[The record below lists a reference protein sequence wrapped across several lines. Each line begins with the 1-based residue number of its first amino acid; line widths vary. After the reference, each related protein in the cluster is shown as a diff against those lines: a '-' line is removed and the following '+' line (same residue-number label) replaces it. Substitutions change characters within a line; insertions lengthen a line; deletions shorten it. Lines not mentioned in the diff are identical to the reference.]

1 MMDELYPYLIVIGS
15 SILAGAGWLLY
26 QYRTQALRIQEL
38 IRLNE
43 ELEYDLP
50 DFLRQCWQYLK
61 KAGFHGMNWS
71 LDWFGT
77 TVSGSNGLAE
87 GPTIEKT
94 FEVQEI
100 SLVLHLFLGK
110 SGWEKRYF
118 STTLADNFFL
128 LVRMNLWI
136 KLGTV
141 KGAFDQ
147 SAKMTVFLQH
157 DVKNMAQLI
166 SLSADQ
172 LENPIPGQEKK
183 VLESLKTAIP
193 AVRDRAQHMLNQ
205 LMKLPDTSKET
216 AQRLEQ
222 VLQQTANAYELP
234 VVVTGS
240 AIVNVQKDTLQSII
254 DNLLGNY
261 SRQSKKQNQPKL
273 DLQISLQN
281 EGGYITTR
289 ITDRNGEPCLWPERL
304 FEPFWSEHGSGLGI
318 GLYQA
323 RQQANAIGGKL
334 IADALPDRPL
344 CFILS
349 LPSAIQATSDKEQE
363 TGPAYMSNG

>member
-1 MMDELYPYLIVIGS
+1 MTAVDLYPYLIVIGS

-26 QYRTQALRIQEL
+26 QYRMQALRIQEL

-50 DFLRQCWQYLK
+50 DFLRQCWQFLK
-61 KAGFHGMNWS
+61 KGGFMGINWS

-77 TVSGSNGLAE
+77 TVSGSSGKTE
-87 GPTIEKT
+87 GPTIEKK

-100 SLVLHLFLGK
+100 ALVLHLYTGK

-118 STTLADNFFL
+118 SNTLAENFFL

-172 LENPIPGQEKK
+172 LENPVPGQEAK
-183 VLESLKTAIP
+183 VLESLKAALP

-205 LMKLPDTSKET
+205 LMNTADTGKVT
-216 AQRLEQ
+216 TQNLEL

-234 VVVTGS
+234 VQVSGNALVR
-240 AIVNVQKDTLQSII
+240 VQKDTLQSII

-261 SRQSKKQNQPKL
+261 SRQSKKQNQRQL
-273 DLQISLQN
+273 DLQISLEN
-281 EGGYITTR
+281 NAGMVTTL
-289 ITDRNGEPCLWPERL
+289 ITDRNGDPCLWPERL

-323 RQQANAIGGKL
+323 RQQAMAVGGKL
-334 IADALPDRPL
+334 SVDALPDQPL

-349 LPSAIQATSDKEQE
+349 LPTISRNTP
-363 TGPAYMSNG
+363 TTL

>member
-1 MMDELYPYLIVIGS
+1 MTTIDLYPYLIVIGS

-26 QYRTQALRIQEL
+26 QYRMQALRIQEL

-50 DFLRQCWQYLK
+50 DFLRQCWQYLQK
-61 KAGFHGMNWS
+61 GGFTGINWS

-77 TVSGSNGLAE
+77 TVTGVNGRTD

-100 SLVLHLFLGK
+100 TLVIHLYLGK

-118 STTLADNFFL
+118 SNTLAENFFL

-147 SAKMTVFLQH
+147 SAKMSVFLQH

-172 LENPIPGQEKK
+172 LENPVPGQEDK
-183 VLESLKTAIP
+183 VLESLRAAIP

-205 LMKLPDTSKET
+205 LLNVPDTSKET
-216 AQRLEQ
+216 PQNLEL
-222 VLQQTANAYELP
+222 VLQQTANAYEIP
-234 VVVTGS
+234 VMVSGNAVVR
-240 AIVNVQKDTLQSII
+240 VQKDTLQSII

-261 SRQSKKQNQPKL
+261 SRQSKKQNQPRL
-273 DLQISLQN
+273 DLQISLEN
-281 EGGYITTR
+281 EGGYVTTH

-323 RQQANAIGGKL
+323 RQQAVALGGKL
-334 IADALPDRPL
+334 TVDAMPDKPL
-344 CFILS
+344 RFILS
-349 LPSAIQATSDKEQE
+349 LPTA
-363 TGPAYMSNG
+363 

>member
-1 MMDELYPYLIVIGS
+1 MTTVDLYPYLILVGT

-26 QYRTQALRIQEL
+26 QYRMQALRSQEL

-50 DFLRQCWQYLK
+50 DFLRQCWQSLHK
-61 KAGFHGMNWS
+61 GGFTGIQWN

-77 TVSGSNGLAE
+77 NVSGSNGRLE
-87 GPTIEKT
+87 GAVIEKK

-100 SLVLHLFLGK
+100 SLILSLYLGK
-110 SGWEKRYF
+110 SGWEQRYF
-118 STTLADNFFL
+118 SNTLADNFFL

-147 SAKMTVFLQH
+147 SARMTVFLQH
-157 DVKNMAQLI
+157 DMKNMAQLI

-172 LENPIPGQEKK
+172 LENPVPGQEDK
-183 VLESLKTAIP
+183 VLESLRTAIP
-193 AVRDRAQHMLNQ
+193 AVRDRAQHMLNA
-205 LMKLPDTSKET
+205 LMKIPDNNSKESR
-216 AQRLEQ
+216 QQLEQ
-222 VLQQTANAYELP
+222 VLQQTASAYELP
-234 VVVTGS
+234 VAITGS
-240 AIVNVQKDTLQSII
+240 ASVNVQKDTLQSII

-261 SRQSKKQNQPKL
+261 SRQTKKQNQPVL
-273 DLQISLQN
+273 DLQIDLEN
-281 EGGYITTR
+281 NGKRVVAR
-289 ITDRNGEPCLWPERL
+289 ITDYNGEPCLWPERL

-323 RQQANAIGGKL
+323 RQQAIAAGGTL
-334 IADALPDRPL
+334 TAEAMADKPL

-349 LPSAIQATSDKEQE
+349 LPVA
-363 TGPAYMSNG
+363 

>member
-1 MMDELYPYLIVIGS
+1 MTIDNLYPFLIIIGT

-26 QYRTQALRIQEL
+26 QYRMQALRIQEL

-61 KAGFHGMNWS
+61 KGGFRGINWS

-77 TVSGSNGLAE
+77 TVSGADGMAE
-87 GPTIEKT
+87 GPTIEKR

-100 SLVLHLFLGK
+100 SLVIHLYLGK
-110 SGWEKRYF
+110 SGWEQRYF
-118 STTLADNFFL
+118 SATLAENFFL

-166 SLSADQ
+166 SLAADQ
-172 LENPIPGQEKK
+172 LANPVPGQEKK
-183 VLESLKTAIP
+183 VLESLRSAIP

-205 LMKLPDTSKET
+205 LTKTPDTGKET
-216 AQRLEQ
+216 EQQLEL
-222 VLQQTANAYELP
+222 VLQQTASAYELP
-234 VVVTGS
+234 VMVSGS
-240 AIVNVQKDTLQSII
+240 AVVNVQKDTLQSII

-273 DLQISLQN
+273 DLQISLKHD
-281 EGGYITTR
+281 GDFVTTL

-323 RQQANAIGGKL
+323 RQQATAIGGKL
-334 IADALPDRPL
+334 TVDALPDKPL

-349 LPSAIQATSDKEQE
+349 LPVT
-363 TGPAYMSNG
+363 

>member
-1 MMDELYPYLIVIGS
+1 MTTVDLYPYLIVIGS

-26 QYRTQALRIQEL
+26 QYRMQALRIQEL

-50 DFLRQCWQYLK
+50 DFLRQCWQSLQK
-61 KAGFHGMNWS
+61 GGFAGIDWN

-77 TVSGSNGLAE
+77 QVSGSNGNTQ
-87 GPTIEKT
+87 GMTIDKT

-100 SLVLHLFLGK
+100 SLVIHLYIGK
-110 SGWEKRYF
+110 SGWEQRYF
-118 STTLADNFFL
+118 SNTLADNFFL

-157 DVKNMAQLI
+157 DIKNMAQLI

-172 LENPIPGQEKK
+172 LENPIPGQEHK

-193 AVRDRAQHMLNQ
+193 AVRDRAQHMLNALTNNLDTTGQESKLQ
-205 LMKLPDTSKET
+205 LEQFLEET
-216 AQRLEQ
+216 AS
-222 VLQQTANAYELP
+222 AYELP
-234 VVVTGS
+234 VEVEGS
-240 AIVNVQKDTLQSII
+240 AIVNVKQDTLQSII

-261 SRQSKKQNQPKL
+261 SRQSKKPDQPKL
-273 DLQISLQN
+273 DLLIRLEK
-281 EGGYITTR
+281 EGDLVVTKI
-289 ITDRNGEPCLWPERL
+289 IDLNGEPCLWPERL
-304 FEPFWSEHGSGLGI
+304 FEPFWSEHGTGLGI

-323 RQQANAIGGKL
+323 RQQAVSAGGKL
-334 IADALPDRPL
+334 TVDALPDRPL

-349 LPSAIQATSDKEQE
+349 LPT
-363 TGPAYMSNG
+363 T

>member
-1 MMDELYPYLIVIGS
+1 MTTDDLYPYLIVIGS

-26 QYRTQALRIQEL
+26 QYRMQALRIQEL

-50 DFLRQCWQYLK
+50 DFLRQCWQSLQK
-61 KAGFHGMNWS
+61 GGFSGMAWS

-77 TVSGSNGLAE
+77 NVSGSNGRTE
-87 GPTIEKT
+87 GPSIEKK

-100 SLVLHLFLGK
+100 ALVINLYLGK
-110 SGWEKRYF
+110 TGWEQRYF
-118 STTLADNFFL
+118 SNTLAENFFL

-136 KLGTV
+136 KVGTV

-147 SAKMTVFLQH
+147 SAKMNVFLQH

-172 LENPIPGQEKK
+172 LENPVPGQEDK
-183 VLESLKTAIP
+183 VLASLRAAIP
-193 AVRDRAQHMLNQ
+193 AVRDRAQHMLNA
-205 LMKLPDTSKET
+205 LMKVPNNSGEMI
-216 AQRLEQ
+216 QQLEA
-222 VLQQTANAYELP
+222 VLTQTASAYELP
-234 VVVTGS
+234 VTVTGN
-240 AIVNVQKDTLQSII
+240 ARVKVQGDTLQSII

-261 SRQSKKQNQPKL
+261 SRQTKKQNQPEI
-273 DLQISLQN
+273 DLRIDMAK
-281 EGGYITTR
+281 EGDFVVTR
-289 ITDRNGEPCLWPERL
+289 IRDNNGEPCLWPERL

-323 RQQANAIGGKL
+323 RQQAISLGGKL
-334 IADALPDRPL
+334 TADALPDKPL

-349 LPSAIQATSDKEQE
+349 LPLA
-363 TGPAYMSNG
+363 

>member
-1 MMDELYPYLIVIGS
+1 MTTVDLYPYLIVIGS

-26 QYRTQALRIQEL
+26 QYRMQALRIQEL

-50 DFLRQCWQYLK
+50 DFLRQCWQSLQK
-61 KAGFHGMNWS
+61 GGFSGMTWS

-77 TVSGSNGLAE
+77 TVSGANGTSE

-100 SLVLHLFLGK
+100 SLVINLYLGK
-110 SGWEKRYF
+110 TGWEQRYF
-118 STTLADNFFL
+118 SNTLAENFFL

-136 KLGTV
+136 KVGTV

-172 LENPIPGQEKK
+172 LENPVPGQEDK
-183 VLESLKTAIP
+183 VLESLRAAIP
-193 AVRDRAQHMLNQ
+193 AVRDRAQHMLNA
-205 LMKLPDTSKET
+205 LMNVPDTSREMK
-216 AQRLEQ
+216 QQLEQ
-222 VLQQTANAYELP
+222 VLTQTASAYDLP
-234 VVVTGS
+234 VKVNGNAV
-240 AIVNVQKDTLQSII
+240 VNVQKDTLQSII

-261 SRQSKKQNQPKL
+261 SRQSKKQNQPRI
-273 DLQISLQN
+273 DLHIDMESDG
-281 EGGYITTR
+281 EYVVTR
-289 ITDRNGEPCLWPERL
+289 ISDLNGEPCLWPERL

-323 RQQANAIGGKL
+323 RQQALSAGGKL
-334 IADALPDRPL
+334 TVDALPDKPL

-349 LPSAIQATSDKEQE
+349 LPLS
-363 TGPAYMSNG
+363 

>member
-1 MMDELYPYLIVIGS
+1 VTIVDVFLVPYYPYLILIGI
-15 SILAGAGWLLY
+15 SILAGIGWLLY
-26 QYRTQALRIQEL
+26 QFRTHALLIQEL

-43 ELEYDLP
+43 KLEYDLP
-50 DFLRQCWQYLK
+50 DFLRQCWQSLQK
-61 KAGFHGMNWS
+61 GGIEGISWN

-77 TVSGSNGLAE
+77 TVSGSNGKTE
-87 GPTIEKT
+87 GPVIEKT

-100 SLVLHLFLGK
+100 TLLIHLHFPK
-110 SGWEKRYF
+110 PGWVQRYF
-118 STTLADNFFL
+118 SEPLWVQRYFIDTLAENFFL

-172 LENPIPGQEKK
+172 LENPIPGQEDKI
-183 VLESLKTAIP
+183 LESMKTAIP
-193 AVRDRAQHMLNQ
+193 AVRDRAQHMLNA
-205 LMKLPDTSKET
+205 LTNTLDTGKQSEL
-216 AQRLEQ
+216 QLEQ
-222 VLQQTANAYELP
+222 FLEQTASAYELP
-234 VVVTGS
+234 VKLSGKAVVS
-240 AIVNVQKDTLQSII
+240 VQKDTLQSII

-261 SRQSKKQNQPKL
+261 SRQSKKINQPTL
-273 DLQISLQN
+273 DLQINLEK
-281 EGGYITTR
+281 EGDLVVTKIS
-289 ITDRNGEPCLWPERL
+289 DRNGEPCLWPERL

-323 RQQANAIGGKL
+323 RQQAMAAGGKL
-334 IADALPDRPL
+334 TVDAMPDKPL

-349 LPSAIQATSDKEQE
+349 LPT
-363 TGPAYMSNG
+363 T

>member
-1 MMDELYPYLIVIGS
+1 MTTIDLYPYLILVGS

-26 QYRTQALRIQEL
+26 QYRMQALRSQEL
-38 IRLNE
+38 IRPNE

-50 DFLRQCWQYLK
+50 DFLRQCWQSLQK
-61 KAGFHGMNWS
+61 GGFTGIKWH

-77 TVSGSNGLAE
+77 NVSGSNGRLE
-87 GPTIEKT
+87 GAVIEKK

-100 SLVLHLFLGK
+100 SLNISLYLGK
-110 SGWEKRYF
+110 SGWEQRYF
-118 STTLADNFFL
+118 SNTLADNFFL

-172 LENPIPGQEKK
+172 LENPVPGQEDK

-193 AVRDRAQHMLNQ
+193 AVRDRAQHMLNT
-205 LMKLPDTSKET
+205 LMKVPDNSKESR
-216 AQRLEQ
+216 QKLEQ
-222 VLQQTANAYELP
+222 VLQQTASAYELP
-234 VVVTGS
+234 VAITGS
-240 AIVNVQKDTLQSII
+240 ASVYVQKDTLQSII

-261 SRQSKKQNQPKL
+261 SRQTKKQNQPQL
-273 DLQISLQN
+273 DLQIDLESDDKQVVA
-281 EGGYITTR
+281 R
-289 ITDRNGEPCLWPERL
+289 ITDYNGEPCLWPERL

-323 RQQANAIGGKL
+323 RQQAIAAGGSL
-334 IADALPDRPL
+334 IAEAMADKPL
-344 CFILS
+344 SFILS
-349 LPSAIQATSDKEQE
+349 LPVTLK
-363 TGPAYMSNG
+363 N

>member
-1 MMDELYPYLIVIGS
+1 MTTVDLYPYLIVIGS

-26 QYRTQALRIQEL
+26 QYRMQALRSQEL

-43 ELEYDLP
+43 GLEYDLP
-50 DFLRQCWQYLK
+50 DFLRQCWQSLQK
-61 KAGFHGMNWS
+61 GGFAGITWS

-77 TVSGSNGLAE
+77 TVSGANGKPE
-87 GPTIEKT
+87 GPIIEKT

-100 SLVLHLFLGK
+100 ALTIRLYMGK
-110 SGWEKRYF
+110 SGWEQRYF
-118 STTLADNFFL
+118 SNTLADNFFL

-157 DVKNMAQLI
+157 DVKNMTQLI

-172 LENPIPGQEKK
+172 LENPVPGEEHK
-183 VLESLKTAIP
+183 VLESLRTAIP
-193 AVRDRAQHMLNQ
+193 AVRDRAQHMLNA
-205 LMKLPDTSKET
+205 LMKTPDAGKET
-216 AQRLEQ
+216 IQQLELVLEQ
-222 VLQQTANAYELP
+222 TASAYELP
-234 VVVTGS
+234 VKVSGS
-240 AIVNVQKDTLQSII
+240 AIVNVQRDTLQSII

-273 DLQISLQN
+273 DLQIKVELDGN
-281 EGGYITTR
+281 YVVTR
-289 ITDRNGEPCLWPERL
+289 IRDNNGQPCLWPERL

-323 RQQANAIGGKL
+323 RQQAIAVGGKL
-334 IADALPDRPL
+334 TVDAMPDKPL

-349 LPSAIQATSDKEQE
+349 LPIT
-363 TGPAYMSNG
+363 

>member
-1 MMDELYPYLIVIGS
+1 MTILEVFIYPYYPYLILIGV
-15 SILAGAGWLLY
+15 SILAGVGWLVY
-26 QYRTQALRIQEL
+26 QIRRHGLRIQEL

-50 DFLRQCWQYLK
+50 DFLRQCWQSLQK
-61 KAGFHGMNWS
+61 GGIEGLSWN

-77 TVSGSNGLAE
+77 SVSGANGKID
-87 GPTIEKT
+87 GPTIERT

-100 SLVLHLFLGK
+100 TLLIRLHLPK
-110 SGWEKRYF
+110 PGWVQRYF
-118 STTLADNFFL
+118 SEPLWVQRHFIDTLADNFFL

-147 SAKMTVFLQH
+147 SAKMSVFLQH
-157 DVKNMAQLI
+157 DVKNMVQLI

-172 LENPIPGQEKK
+172 LENPVAGHEEQ
-183 VLESLKTAIP
+183 VLASLKTAIP
-193 AVRDRAQHMLNQ
+193 AVRDRAQNMLNALTQ
-205 LMKLPDTSKET
+205 SVNTGKET
-216 AQRLEQ
+216 QQKLEL
-222 VLQQTANAYELP
+222 VLEQTANDYELP
-234 VVVTGS
+234 VEVKGNAVVS
-240 AIVNVQKDTLQSII
+240 VKKDTLQSII

-261 SRQSKKQNQPKL
+261 SRQSKKINQPKL
-273 DLQISLQN
+273 DLHIDLEMKDGQV
-281 EGGYITTR
+281 ITK
-289 ITDRNGEPCLWPERL
+289 ITDLNGEPCLWPERL

-323 RQQANAIGGKL
+323 RQQAIAAGGKL
-334 IADALPDRPL
+334 AVDALPDKPL

-349 LPSAIQATSDKEQE
+349 LPAS
-363 TGPAYMSNG
+363 

>member
-1 MMDELYPYLIVIGS
+1 MTTVDLYPYLILVGT

-26 QYRTQALRIQEL
+26 QYRMQALRSQEL

-50 DFLRQCWQYLK
+50 DFLRQCWQSLQK
-61 KAGFHGMNWS
+61 GGFTGIRWS

-77 TVSGSNGLAE
+77 NVSGSNGRLE
-87 GPTIEKT
+87 GAVIEKK

-100 SLVLHLFLGK
+100 SLDISLYLGK
-110 SGWEKRYF
+110 SGWEQRYF
-118 STTLADNFFL
+118 SNTLADNFFL

-172 LENPIPGQEKK
+172 LENPVPGQEDK
-183 VLESLKTAIP
+183 VLESLRTAIP
-193 AVRDRAQHMLNQ
+193 AVRDRAQHMLNA
-205 LMKLPDTSKET
+205 LMQIPDSSKESRQ
-216 AQRLEQ
+216 ALEQ
-222 VLQQTANAYELP
+222 VLYDTASAYELP
-234 VVVTGS
+234 VAITGNAS
-240 AIVNVQKDTLQSII
+240 VNVQKDTLQSII

-261 SRQSKKQNQPKL
+261 SRQTKKQNQPEL
-273 DLQISLQN
+273 DLQIDLENKGKQV
-281 EGGYITTR
+281 IAR
-289 ITDRNGEPCLWPERL
+289 ITDYNGEPCLWPERL

-323 RQQANAIGGKL
+323 RQQAIAAGGSL
-334 IADALPDRPL
+334 TAEAMADKPL
-344 CFILS
+344 SFLLS
-349 LPSAIQATSDKEQE
+349 LPVV
-363 TGPAYMSNG
+363 

>member
-1 MMDELYPYLIVIGS
+1 MNELYPYLILIGS

-26 QYRTQALRIQEL
+26 QYRTQAVRTQEL

-43 ELEYDLP
+43 ELQYDLP
-50 DFLRQCWQYLK
+50 DFLRQCWQSLQQG
-61 KAGFHGMNWS
+61 GFEGIAWN

-77 TVSGSNGLAE
+77 TVSGSNGKTE
-87 GPTIEKT
+87 GPVIEKT

-100 SLVLHLFLGK
+100 SLLICLYLGK
-110 SGWEKRYF
+110 SGWEQRYF
-118 STTLADNFFL
+118 NNTLADNFFL

-172 LENPIPGQEKK
+172 LENPIPGQEDKI
-183 VLESLKTAIP
+183 LESMKTAIP
-193 AVRDRAQHMLNQ
+193 AVRDRAQHMLNA
-205 LMKLPDTSKET
+205 LTNTLDTGKQSEL
-216 AQRLEQ
+216 QLEQ
-222 VLQQTANAYELP
+222 FLELTANAYELP
-234 VVVTGS
+234 VQLSGK
-240 AIVNVQKDTLQSII
+240 AIVSVQKDTLQSII

-261 SRQSKKQNQPKL
+261 SRQSKKVNQPTL
-273 DLQISLQN
+273 DLQINLEK
-281 EGGYITTR
+281 EGDQVVTT
-289 ITDRNGEPCLWPERL
+289 ISDRNGEPCLWPERL

-323 RQQANAIGGKL
+323 RQQAMAAGGKL
-334 IADALPDRPL
+334 TVDAMPDKPL

-349 LPSAIQATSDKEQE
+349 LPT
-363 TGPAYMSNG
+363 T

>member
-1 MMDELYPYLIVIGS
+1 MNEIYPYLILIGS

-26 QYRTQALRIQEL
+26 QYRTQAVRIQEL

-50 DFLRQCWQYLK
+50 DFLRQCWQSLQK
-61 KAGFHGMNWS
+61 GGFEGVAWN
-71 LDWFGT
+71 LNWFGT
-77 TVSGSNGLAE
+77 TVSGSNGKTE
-87 GPTIEKT
+87 GPVIEKT

-100 SLVLHLFLGK
+100 SLLICLYLGK
-110 SGWEKRYF
+110 SRWEQRYF
-118 STTLADNFFL
+118 NNTLADNFFL

-172 LENPIPGQEKK
+172 LENPIPGQEDKI
-183 VLESLKTAIP
+183 LESMKTAIP
-193 AVRDRAQHMLNQ
+193 AVRDRAQHMLNALTNTLDAGKQ
-205 LMKLPDTSKET
+205 SEL
-216 AQRLEQ
+216 QLEQ
-222 VLQQTANAYELP
+222 FLEQTASAYELP
-234 VVVTGS
+234 VKLSGKAVVS
-240 AIVNVQKDTLQSII
+240 VQKDTLQSII

-261 SRQSKKQNQPKL
+261 SRQSKKINQPAL
-273 DLQISLQN
+273 DLQIDLEN
-281 EGGYITTR
+281 EGDQVVTKIS
-289 ITDRNGEPCLWPERL
+289 DRNGEPCLWPERL

-323 RQQANAIGGKL
+323 RQQAMAAGGKL
-334 IADALPDRPL
+334 TVDAMPDKPL

-349 LPSAIQATSDKEQE
+349 LPT
-363 TGPAYMSNG
+363 T

>member
-1 MMDELYPYLIVIGS
+1 MTAVDLYPYLIVIGS
-15 SILAGAGWLLY
+15 SILVGAGWLLY
-26 QYRTQALRIQEL
+26 QYRMQALRIQEL

-61 KAGFHGMNWS
+61 KGGFSGINWS

-77 TVSGSNGLAE
+77 TVSGSSGVTE
-87 GPTIEKT
+87 GHVIEKK

-100 SLVLHLFLGK
+100 SLVIHLYMGK

-118 STTLADNFFL
+118 SNTLAENFFL

-136 KLGTV
+136 KVGTV

-147 SAKMTVFLQH
+147 SAKMSVFLQH

-172 LENPIPGQEKK
+172 LENPVPGQEHK
-183 VLESLKTAIP
+183 VLESLRAAIP

-205 LMKLPDTSKET
+205 LLKTPDTGKET
-216 AQRLEQ
+216 RQQLEL

-234 VVVTGS
+234 VEVYGS
-240 AIVNVQKDTLQSII
+240 AFVTLQRDTLQSII

-261 SRQSKKQNQPKL
+261 SRQTKKQNQPRL
-273 DLQISLQN
+273 DLQISL
-281 EGGYITTR
+281 ESDAGFVTTM

-323 RQQANAIGGKL
+323 RQQANALGGKL
-334 IADALPDRPL
+334 TVDALPDRPL
-344 CFILS
+344 RFILS
-349 LPSAIQATSDKEQE
+349 LPAT
-363 TGPAYMSNG
+363 